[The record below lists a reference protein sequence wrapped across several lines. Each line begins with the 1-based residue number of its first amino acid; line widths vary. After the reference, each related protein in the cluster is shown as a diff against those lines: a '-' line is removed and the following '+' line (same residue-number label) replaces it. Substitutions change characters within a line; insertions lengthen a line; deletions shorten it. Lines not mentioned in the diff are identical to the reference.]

1 MEAIDRVLKQRS
13 VTRPWY
19 RGGSL
24 IAAIVLHVGLVAAA
38 LIAPSLFA
46 ERPRPQQFVSIQIV
60 PAAALGQIEVPPP
73 PPPAARAAP
82 EPPPPAPPPPPPPPA
97 VEPEPAPRRD
107 PERERTTRPQVE
119 PPQPAVPAPPPP
131 ADPSTRD
138 PARPDDLTDPS
149 STAGPGRLGS
159 PQGNPLATG
168 GPAEISGFDDPNFT
182 YSYYAELMLARI
194 RARWQRP
201 PLGGEIEMVVYFK
214 IDAEGRVSGLEIV
227 QSSGYNSFDRAGLR
241 AVQTATLP
249 PLPTSYR
256 KGSLG
261 VRLIIR

>member
-1 MEAIDRVLKQRS
+1 VEALDRVLKQRS
-13 VTRPWY
+13 TTRPWY

-24 IAAIVLHVGLVAAA
+24 VAAAVLHVVIAVAAVV
-38 LIAPSLFA
+38 APSLFA
-46 ERPRPQQFVSIQIV
+46 EKPRRQEFVSIQIV
-60 PAAALGQIEVPPP
+60 PAAALGQIQVPPP
-73 PPPAARAAP
+73 PPPAP
-82 EPPPPAPPPPPPPPA
+82 ERPAPA
-97 VEPEPAPRRD
+97 
-107 PERERTTRPQVE
+107 
-119 PPQPAVPAPPPP
+119 APPPP
-131 ADPSTRD
+131 AAPEPAPDPPRRSEPSPEREPVKRPAEA
-138 PARPDDLTDPS
+138 PARLDAAPPAPPSDAAPLDVTDPS
-149 STAGPGRLGS
+149 STADPGRLGS

-201 PLGGEIEMVVYFK
+201 PLGGDIEMVVYFR
-214 IDAEGRVSGLEIV
+214 IDANGRVSDVEIV

-249 PLPTSYR
+249 PLPKSYR